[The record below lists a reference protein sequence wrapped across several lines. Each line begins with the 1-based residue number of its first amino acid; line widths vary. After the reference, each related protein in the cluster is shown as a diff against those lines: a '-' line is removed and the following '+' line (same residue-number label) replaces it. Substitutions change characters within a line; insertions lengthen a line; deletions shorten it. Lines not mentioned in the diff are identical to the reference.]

1 MQGFAA
7 AILCTAGLALL
18 AEVFPQEERG
28 KAMGMAMSGQT
39 GGHV

>member
-1 MQGFAA
+1 M
-7 AILCTAGLALL
+7 

>member
-1 MQGFAA
+1 M
-7 AILCTAGLALL
+7 

-39 GGHV
+39 GGVLARASDWRVAL